1 MPLYQL
7 ADFDTNYQETFGGN
21 DIKSLDLYT
30 EGEVRIGSVADV
42 LVDDDGKFRYLVIDV
57 MYDSTDKRILL
68 PIGLSR
74 IDYNRDRVYVD
85 GLSKEQVERLPEYR
99 ESIIAD
105 YDYEEK
111 VRQAYR
117 STANN
122 VNYDR
127 NTYNYQQDAD
137 LYDLDAAPENQTF
150 KLYEERLIAN
160 KNRIKTGEV
169 SVGKHIESETKTVS
183 VPLEKERVVIERV
196 KPSQSTTITDSG
208 ELKFQE
214 GEVARIEVY
223 EETPNIRK
231 EAFVREEIRI
241 KKVVEEEIVQREET
255 IRREELDVD
264 TQGNLDVNETN
275 LSSEPRV

>member
-1 MPLYQL
+1 MPLYKL
-7 ADFDTNYQETFGGN
+7 ADFDSNYQETFGGN

-30 EGEVRIGSVADV
+30 EGEIKIGSVADV
-42 LVDDDGKFRYLVIDV
+42 LVDDDGKFRYLAINV
-57 MYDSTDKRILL
+57 MYDSIGKTILL

-85 GLSKEQVERLPEYR
+85 GLSKEQVEHLPEYR
-99 ESIIAD
+99 EDIIAD

-117 STANN
+117 PTSSE

-127 NTYNYQQDAD
+127 DTYNYQQDAD
-137 LYDLDAAPENQTF
+137 LYDLNQRENQTF

-160 KNRIKTGEV
+160 KNRLKTGEV
-169 SVGKHIESETKTVS
+169 SIGKHIESETQTVS
-183 VPLEKERVVIERV
+183 VPVEKERVVIERV
-196 KPSQSTTITDSG
+196 QPSQRKTVIDSD
-208 ELKFQE
+208 ELTFQE
-214 GEVARIEVY
+214 GEVARIELY

-231 EAFVREEIRI
+231 EAFIREEIHI
-241 KKVVEEEIVQREET
+241 KKVVDEETVEIQET

-264 TQGNLDVNETN
+264 TQGNLNVNETN
-275 LSSEPRV
+275 LS

>member
-1 MPLYQL
+1 MPLYKL
-7 ADFDTNYQETFGGN
+7 ADFDSNYQETFGGN

-30 EGEVRIGSVADV
+30 ESEIKIGSVADV
-42 LVDDDGKFRYLVIDV
+42 LVDDDGKFRYLAINV
-57 MYDSTDKRILL
+57 MYDSVGKTILL

-85 GLSKEQVERLPEYR
+85 GLSKEQVEHLPEYR
-99 ESIIAD
+99 EDITAD

-117 STANN
+117 SASNE

-127 NTYNYQQDAD
+127 DTYSYQQDAD
-137 LYDLDAAPENQTF
+137 LYDLNQRENQTF

-160 KNRIKTGEV
+160 KNRQKTGEV
-169 SVGKHIESETKTVS
+169 SIGKHIESETETIS
-183 VPLEKERVVIERV
+183 VPVEKERIVIERV
-196 KPSQSTTITDSG
+196 QPSESNNIVDSD

-231 EAFVREEIRI
+231 ETFIREEIHI
-241 KKVVEEEIVQREET
+241 KKVVDEETVEIQET

-264 TQGNLDVNETN
+264 TQGNLNMNETN
-275 LSSEPRV
+275 LS

>member
-1 MPLYQL
+1 MPLYKL
-7 ADFDTNYQETFGGN
+7 ADFDNNYQETFGGN

-30 EGEVRIGSVADV
+30 EGEIKIGSVADV
-42 LVDDDGKFRYLVIDV
+42 LVDHEGKFRYLAIDV
-57 MYDSTDKRILL
+57 SIDSIDKTILL

-85 GLSKEQVERLPEYR
+85 GLNKQQVEHLPEYR
-99 ESIIAD
+99 EDIIAD

-117 STANN
+117 STSND

-127 NTYNYQQDAD
+127 NTYNYQQDAN
-137 LYDLDAAPENQTF
+137 LYDLDARENQTF

-160 KNRIKTGEV
+160 KNRIKKGEV
-169 SVGKHIESETKTVS
+169 SVGKHIELETQTIS
-183 VPLEKERVVIERV
+183 VPVEKERVVIERI
-196 KPSQSTTITDSG
+196 KPSPSNNIVDSK

-214 GEVARIEVY
+214 GEVARIELY
-223 EETPNIRK
+223 EETPNISK
-231 EAFVREEIRI
+231 ETFVREEIHI
-241 KKVVEEEIVQREET
+241 KKVIDEETVERQET

-264 TQGNLDVNETN
+264 TQGNLNMDETN
-275 LSSEPRV
+275 LS

>member
-1 MPLYQL
+1 MPLYKL
-7 ADFDTNYQETFGGN
+7 ADVDSNYQETFGGN

-30 EGEVRIGSVADV
+30 ESEIKIGSVADV
-42 LVDDDGKFRYLVIDV
+42 LVDDDGKFRYLAINVSF
-57 MYDSTDKRILL
+57 DSTDKTILL

-85 GLSKEQVERLPEYR
+85 GLSKQQVEHLPEYR
-99 ESIIAD
+99 EDIIAD

-117 STANN
+117 STSNE

-127 NTYNYQQDAD
+127 DTYNYQQDAD
-137 LYDLDAAPENQTF
+137 LYDLNQRENQTF

-160 KNRIKTGEV
+160 KNRLKTGEV
-169 SVGKHIESETKTVS
+169 SIGKHIESETQTVS
-183 VPLEKERVVIERV
+183 VPVEKERVVIERV
-196 KPSQSTTITDSG
+196 QPSQRKTVIDSDK
-208 ELKFQE
+208 LTFQE
-214 GEVARIEVY
+214 GEVARIELY

-231 EAFVREEIRI
+231 EAFIREEIHI
-241 KKVVEEEIVQREET
+241 KKVVDEETVEMQET

-264 TQGNLDVNETN
+264 TQGNLNINETN
-275 LSSEPRV
+275 LS